1 MSKVPLYVEI
11 ESFRNQNASDPD
23 PLRGTSLIRDRR
35 RPITTIWPKAEAW
48 CRVLGGEEGPVG
60 CGTLQG

>member
-1 MSKVPLYVEI
+1 MSEVPLYVEK
-11 ESFRNQNASDPD
+11 ESFWNQNASDRD
-23 PLRGTSLIRDRR
+23 PLRGTSLIRNHR
-35 RPITTIWPKAEAW
+35 RPITTIWPKAEAC